1 MSKVKKIRVFSF
13 SFSFFFKINNYWF
26 QEVCARDL
34 FLRKAVFE

>member
-1 MSKVKKIRVFSF
+1 MAKVKKIQVFSF
-13 SFSFFFKINNYWF
+13 FFFFFKINNYWF